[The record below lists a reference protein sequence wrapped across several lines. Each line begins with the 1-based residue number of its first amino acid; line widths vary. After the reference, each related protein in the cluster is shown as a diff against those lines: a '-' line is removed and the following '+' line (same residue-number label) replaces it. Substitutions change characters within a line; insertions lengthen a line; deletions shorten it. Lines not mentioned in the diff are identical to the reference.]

1 MIKKLRQRFIV
12 IAMASVAVVLLLLTA
27 ILNTANFITS
37 DHDLTRTLSLI
48 ADNRGTI
55 PDDMTT
61 PPPTITDAAD
71 APNAADSDI
80 TPPEKPAGDNGQQ
93 GGPFTKETPFS
104 TRYFVLRLDTSG
116 TVTESDLS
124 HIAAVTES
132 DTAAFAAAA
141 LRHGEGDGY
150 YSGYKFRVIAD
161 DEGYSVIF
169 VDAFQQLRSVRQV
182 ALWSLAAD
190 AFCLALVY
198 LLVVL
203 LSRQAIDPVVRG
215 AERQKQF
222 VTDAS
227 HELKTP
233 ITVIATCLSV
243 LEMEVGK
250 QKWIDKAKGQTE
262 RLKELVNSLVTLSR
276 MDEETSPLHMADFP
290 ISDAVEE
297 TAASFT
303 DYAASQGHALVP
315 TLQPGL
321 TYRGDEYAVRQLTSL
336 LLDNAIKYAAPG
348 GEIRFSLEKA
358 KRGIVI
364 RCENPCDN
372 WETLETDK
380 LFDRFYRADS
390 SRSGEATGFG
400 IGLSVARSI
409 AEGHR
414 GSIRAEASDG
424 QVRFIAVLR

>member
-1 MIKKLRQRFIV
+1 MIKKLRARFIR

-27 ILNTANFITS
+27 ILNTANYIAN
-37 DHDLTRTLSLI
+37 DHDLTRTLTLI

-55 PDDMTT
+55 PDSMPGVPPSEPTT
-61 PPPTITDAAD
+61 EDGE
-71 APNAADSDI
+71 
-80 TPPEKPAGDNGQQ
+80 TPPEKPEGDEARRD
-93 GGPFTKETPFS
+93 GPFTKETPFS
-104 TRYFVLRLDTSG
+104 TRYFVLLTDESG
-116 TVTESDLS
+116 CVTESDLS
-124 HIAAVTES
+124 HIAAVTDG

-141 LRHGEGDGY
+141 LRHGTGDGY
-150 YSGYKFRVIAD
+150 YGGYKFRVTESD
-161 DEGYSVIF
+161 SGYSIIF
-169 VDAFQQLRSVRQV
+169 VDAFQQLRSVKQV

-190 AFCLALVY
+190 AFCLVLVY

-203 LSRQAIDPVVRG
+203 LSRRAIDPVVRG
-215 AERQKQF
+215 AEQQKQF

-290 ISDAVEE
+290 VSEAVEE
-297 TAASFT
+297 TASSFA
-303 DYAASQGHALVP
+303 DYAASQGHALA
-315 TLQPGL
+315 LDIQPGL

-336 LLDNAIKYAAPG
+336 LLDNAVKYAAPG
-348 GEIRFSLEKA
+348 GDIRFSLEKA
-358 KRGIVI
+358 KRGVVL
-364 RCENPCDN
+364 RCENPCEN

-380 LFDRFYRADS
+380 LFDRFYRADT

-414 GSIRAEASDG
+414 GWIKAEAAAG
-424 QVRFIAVLR
+424 QVVFTACLR

>member
-1 MIKKLRQRFIV
+1 MIKKLRARFIR
-12 IAMASVAVVLLLLTA
+12 IAMASVAVVLLLLTV
-27 ILNTANFITS
+27 ILNTANYVAN
-37 DHDLTRTLSLI
+37 DHDLTRTLALI
-48 ADNRGTI
+48 ADNHGTI
-55 PDDMTT
+55 PDIMPGA
-61 PPPTITDAAD
+61 PPSMPSAE
-71 APNAADSDI
+71 NGE
-80 TPPEKPAGDNGQQ
+80 TPPEKPEGDDEQQ
-93 GGPFTKETPFS
+93 KDGPFNKETPFS
-104 TRYFVLRLDTSG
+104 TRYFVLQTDADG
-116 TVTESDLS
+116 AVTDSELS
-124 HIAAVTES
+124 HIAAVTDS
-132 DTAAFAAAA
+132 DIGDFAAAA
-141 LRHGEGDGY
+141 LRHGVGDGY
-150 YSGYKFRVIAD
+150 YSGYKFRVTAT
-161 DEGYSVIF
+161 ESGYSIIF
-169 VDAFQQLRSVRQV
+169 LDAFQQLRSVKQV

-190 AFCLALVY
+190 AFCLVLVY

-203 LSRQAIDPVVRG
+203 LSRRAIDPVVRG

-250 QKWIDKAKGQTE
+250 QKWIDKARGQTE

-290 ISDAVEE
+290 VSEAAEE
-297 TAASFT
+297 TASSFA
-303 DYAASQGHALVP
+303 DYADSQDHSLV
-315 TLQPGL
+315 LDIQPGL

-336 LLDNAIKYAAPG
+336 LLDNAVKYAAPG

-358 KRGIVI
+358 KRGVVI
-364 RCENPCDN
+364 RCENPCES

-380 LFDRFYRADS
+380 LFDRFYRADA
-390 SRSGEATGFG
+390 SRSGEASGFG

-414 GSIRAEASDG
+414 GWIKAEAAAG
-424 QVRFIAVLR
+424 QVVFTACLR

>member
-1 MIKKLRQRFIV
+1 MIKKLRTRFIR
-12 IAMASVAVVLLLLTA
+12 IAMVSVAAVLLLLTA
-27 ILNTANFITS
+27 ILNTANYIAN
-37 DHDLTRTLSLI
+37 DHDLARTLSLI

-55 PDDMTT
+55 PNSMLET
-61 PPPTITDAAD
+61 PPAIPATGDGE
-71 APNAADSDI
+71 
-80 TPPEKPAGDNGQQ
+80 TPPEKPAGDDGRKD
-93 GGPFTKETPFS
+93 GPFTKETPFS
-104 TRYFVLRLDTSG
+104 TRYFVLQTDTSG
-116 TVTESDLS
+116 QITDSDLS
-124 HIAAVTES
+124 HIAAVTDG
-132 DTAAFAAAA
+132 DTAGFAAAA
-141 LRHGEGDGY
+141 LRHGIGDGY
-150 YSGYKFRVIAD
+150 YNGYKFRVTEVD
-161 DEGYSVIF
+161 GGYAIIF

-190 AFCLALVY
+190 AFCLVLVY

-203 LSRQAIDPVVRG
+203 LSRRAIDPVVRG

-290 ISDAVEE
+290 VSEAVEE
-297 TAASFT
+297 TASSFT
-303 DYAASQGHALVP
+303 DYAASQSHKLV
-315 TLQPGL
+315 LDIQPGL
-321 TYRGDEYAVRQLTSL
+321 AYRGDEYAVRQLTSL
-336 LLDNAIKYAAPG
+336 LLDNAIKYASPG
-348 GEIRFSLEKA
+348 GDIRFSLGKA

-364 RCENPCDN
+364 RCENPCVN

-380 LFDRFYRADS
+380 LFDRFYRADA
-390 SRSGEATGFG
+390 SRSGETTGFG

-414 GSIRAEASDG
+414 GSIKAETAEG
-424 QVRFIAVLR
+424 HVVFTAYLR

>member
-1 MIKKLRQRFIV
+1 MIKKLRTRFIR

-27 ILNTANFITS
+27 ILNTANYIAN
-37 DHDLTRTLSLI
+37 DHDLTRTLTLI

-55 PDDMTT
+55 PTSVPGT
-61 PPPTITDAAD
+61 PPSIPTAGDGE
-71 APNAADSDI
+71 
-80 TPPEKPAGDNGQQ
+80 TPPEKPEGDEARR

-104 TRYFVLRLDTSG
+104 TRYFVLLTDESG
-116 TVTESDLS
+116 YVTESDLS
-124 HIAAVTES
+124 HIAAVTDG
-132 DTAAFAAAA
+132 DTDDFAAAA
-141 LRHGEGDGY
+141 LRHGTGDGY
-150 YSGYKFRVIAD
+150 YNGYKFRVT
-161 DEGYSVIF
+161 ESGGGYSIIF
-169 VDAFQQLRSVRQV
+169 VDAFQQLRSVKQV

-190 AFCLALVY
+190 TFCLALVY

-203 LSRQAIDPVVRG
+203 LSRRAIDPVVRG
-215 AERQKQF
+215 AEQQKQF

-276 MDEETSPLHMADFP
+276 MDEETSPLHMVDFP
-290 ISDAVEE
+290 VSEAVEE
-297 TAASFT
+297 TASSFA
-303 DYAASQGHALVP
+303 DYAASQGHTLALDI
-315 TLQPGL
+315 QPGL

-336 LLDNAIKYAAPG
+336 LLDNAVKYAASG
-348 GEIRFSLEKA
+348 GDIRFSLEKA
-358 KRGIVI
+358 KRGVVL
-364 RCENPCDN
+364 RCENPCEN

-380 LFDRFYRADS
+380 LFDRFYRADT

-414 GSIRAEASDG
+414 GWIKAEAAAG
-424 QVRFIAVLR
+424 QVVFTACLW

>member
-1 MIKKLRQRFIV
+1 MIKKLRARFIR

-27 ILNTANFITS
+27 ILNTANYIAN
-37 DHDLTRTLSLI
+37 DHDLTRTLALI

-55 PDDMTT
+55 PDSLPGM
-61 PPPTITDAAD
+61 PPSIPTAGDGE
-71 APNAADSDI
+71 
-80 TPPEKPAGDNGQQ
+80 TPPEKPEGDETRRD
-93 GGPFTKETPFS
+93 GPFTKETPFS
-104 TRYFVLRLDTSG
+104 TRYFVLLTDESG
-116 TVTESDLS
+116 YVTESDLS
-124 HIAAVTES
+124 HIAAVTDG
-132 DTAAFAAAA
+132 DTDAFAAAA
-141 LRHGEGDGY
+141 LRHGAGDGY
-150 YSGYKFRVIAD
+150 YNGYKFRVTESD
-161 DEGYSVIF
+161 GGYSIIF
-169 VDAFQQLRSVRQV
+169 VDAFQQLRSVKQV

-203 LSRQAIDPVVRG
+203 LSRRAIDPVVRG
-215 AERQKQF
+215 AEQQKQF

-290 ISDAVEE
+290 VSEAVEE
-297 TAASFT
+297 TASSFT
-303 DYAASQGHALVP
+303 DYAASQGH
-315 TLQPGL
+315 TLTLDIQPGL

-336 LLDNAIKYAAPG
+336 LLDNAVKYAAPG
-348 GEIRFSLEKA
+348 GDIRFSLEKA
-358 KRGIVI
+358 KRGVVI
-364 RCENPCDN
+364 RCENPCEN

-380 LFDRFYRADS
+380 LFDRFYRADT
-390 SRSGEATGFG
+390 SRGGEATGFG

-414 GSIRAEASDG
+414 GWIKAEAAAG
-424 QVRFIAVLR
+424 RVVFTACLR

>member
-1 MIKKLRQRFIV
+1 MIKKLRARFIR

-27 ILNTANFITS
+27 ILNTANYITN
-37 DHDLTRTLSLI
+37 DHDLTRTLALI
-48 ADNRGTI
+48 ADNHGTI
-55 PDDMTT
+55 PDIMPGA
-61 PPPTITDAAD
+61 PPSMPSAE
-71 APNAADSDI
+71 NGE
-80 TPPEKPAGDNGQQ
+80 TPPEKPEGDDGQQ
-93 GGPFTKETPFS
+93 KDGPFNKETPFS
-104 TRYFVLRLDTSG
+104 TRYFVLQTDADG
-116 TVTESDLS
+116 AVTDSELS
-124 HIAAVTES
+124 HIAAVTDS
-132 DTAAFAAAA
+132 DIGDFAAAA
-141 LRHGEGDGY
+141 LRHGVGDGY
-150 YSGYKFRVIAD
+150 YSGYKFRVTAT
-161 DEGYSVIF
+161 ESGYSIIF
-169 VDAFQQLRSVRQV
+169 LDAFQQLRSVKQV

-190 AFCLALVY
+190 AFCLVLVY

-203 LSRQAIDPVVRG
+203 LSRRAIDPVVRG

-250 QKWIDKAKGQTE
+250 QKWIDKARGQTE

-290 ISDAVEE
+290 VSEAAEE
-297 TAASFT
+297 TASSFA
-303 DYAASQGHALVP
+303 DYADSQDHSLV
-315 TLQPGL
+315 LDIQPGL

-336 LLDNAIKYAAPG
+336 LLDNAVKYAAPG

-358 KRGIVI
+358 KRGVVI
-364 RCENPCDN
+364 RCENPCES

-380 LFDRFYRADS
+380 LFDRFYRADA
-390 SRSGEATGFG
+390 SRSGEASGFG
-400 IGLSVARSI
+400 IGLSVARNI

-414 GSIRAEASDG
+414 GRIKAEAAEG
-424 QVRFIAVLR
+424 RVVFTACLR

>member
-1 MIKKLRQRFIV
+1 MIKKLRARFIR

-27 ILNTANFITS
+27 ILNTANYIAN
-37 DHDLTRTLSLI
+37 DHDLTRTLALI

-55 PDDMTT
+55 PDSLPGM
-61 PPPTITDAAD
+61 PPSMPTAEDGE
-71 APNAADSDI
+71 
-80 TPPEKPAGDNGQQ
+80 TPPEKPEGDEARRD
-93 GGPFTKETPFS
+93 GPFTKETPFS
-104 TRYFVLRLDTSG
+104 TRYFVLLTDESG
-116 TVTESDLS
+116 YVTESDLS
-124 HIAAVTES
+124 HIAAVTDD
-132 DTAAFAAAA
+132 DTDDFAAAA
-141 LRHGEGDGY
+141 LRHGTGDGY
-150 YSGYKFRVIAD
+150 YTGYKFRVTESD
-161 DEGYSVIF
+161 GGYSIIF
-169 VDAFQQLRSVRQV
+169 VDAFQQLRSVKQV

-190 AFCLALVY
+190 AFCLVLVY

-203 LSRQAIDPVVRG
+203 LSRKAIDPVVRG
-215 AERQKQF
+215 AEQQKQF

-290 ISDAVEE
+290 VSEAVEE
-297 TAASFT
+297 TASSFT
-303 DYAASQGHALVP
+303 DYAASQGH
-315 TLQPGL
+315 TLTLDIQPGL

-336 LLDNAIKYAAPG
+336 LLDNAVKYAAPG
-348 GEIRFSLEKA
+348 GDIRFSLEKA
-358 KRGIVI
+358 KRGVVI
-364 RCENPCDN
+364 RCENPCEN
-372 WETLETDK
+372 CETLETDK
-380 LFDRFYRADS
+380 LFDRFYRADT
-390 SRSGEATGFG
+390 SRGGEATGFG

-414 GSIRAEASDG
+414 GWIKAEAAAG
-424 QVRFIAVLR
+424 QVVFTACLR